1 MPKVRR
7 VNPNIKAGLGRT
19 KRDIE
24 VQADKMNH
32 KSGQGSEEKTGS
44 IGTLRIIID
53 GERPYLEIKSKQGWV
68 RSDNTSV
75 SGFSFKK

>member
-7 VNPNIKAGLGRT
+7 VNPNIKAGFG
-19 KRDIE
+19 KSQRDIE
-24 VQADKMNH
+24 TQSDKMNH
-32 KSGQGSEEKTGS
+32 KSGQSLEEKTGH

-68 RSDNTSV
+68 RSDNTSA

>member
-7 VNPNIKAGLGRT
+7 VNPNIKSGLGRT
-19 KRDIE
+19 KRDMEI
-24 VQADKMNH
+24 QADKMLH
-32 KSGQGSEEKTGS
+32 KSGQGSEEKDGS
-44 IGTLRIIID
+44 VGTLRIIID
-53 GERPYLEIKSKQGWV
+53 GERPYLEIKSKKGWV